1 MIFAV
6 AWNRLWNLRH
16 DRAALVL
23 SYVLPIVFF
32 TIFGAIFGG
41 GSGRSTTRRIR
52 VAVVNEDDSENAKR
66 FVAALKAETGL
77 AALEA
82 PETKEGKA
90 APFTAASAEAAV
102 KNGDFPVAL
111 VVPKGFGERPIRFG
125 PSGDKPKLTILSD
138 PSDPVAPPVLAGLA
152 QKALMT
158 AMPEAMAASGID
170 ALDKWGGGLTPEQRA
185 KMDENLKWLREN
197 RAPAAR
203 PSASGSL
210 DSGSGLV
217 DIERRDVLGDKKKKN
232 PMVAFYAAGLGVM
245 FLLFSAAGAGGAL
258 IEEVESGTLDRI
270 LSTRVSMGRLLGGK
284 LLYLACLAASQLLVM
299 FLWGSLVF
307 GLEMRGHWIG
317 FSLMTIATA
326 LACSTFGLLLAAVSR
341 SRMQLVALS
350 NLAVLVMSAVGGS
363 MFPRF
368 LMPEAMQKFGL
379 ITLNAWAI
387 DGFQKVFWR
396 EEPLSHLWPQ
406 LTVLCGIA
414 LVFFTLARRVARRWE
429 AA

>member
-6 AWNRLWNLRH
+6 AWSRLWNLRH

-41 GSGRSTTRRIR
+41 DSGRSVTRKIR

-66 FVAALKAETGL
+66 FVAALKTETGL

-82 PETKEGKA
+82 PETKDGKA

-102 KNGDFPVAL
+102 KNGDFSVAL
-111 VVPKGFGERPIRFG
+111 LVPKGFGDRPIRFG

-152 QKALMT
+152 QKVLMT
-158 AMPEAMAASGID
+158 AMPDAMARSGME
-170 ALDKWGGGLTPEQRA
+170 AFDKWGGGLTPDQRA

-197 RAPAAR
+197 PAPAAS
-203 PSASGSL
+203 PAAGASSL
-210 DSGSGLV
+210 GETGLV

-232 PMVAFYAAGLGVM
+232 PMIAFYAAGLGVM

-258 IEEVESGTLDRI
+258 IEEAESGTLDRI
-270 LSTRVSMGRLLGGK
+270 LSTHVSMGRLLGGK

-299 FLWGSLVF
+299 FLWGWLVF

-317 FSLMTIATA
+317 FTLMTIATA
-326 LACSTFGLLLAAVSR
+326 LAASTFGLLLAAVSR
-341 SRMQLVALS
+341 SRMQLVAIS

-379 ITLNAWAI
+379 VTINAWAI

-396 EEPLSHLWPQ
+396 EEPVTHLWPQ
-406 LTVLCGIA
+406 LSVLCAIA
-414 LVFFTLARRVARRWE
+414 VVFFILARRVARRWE
-429 AA
+429 VA

>member
-1 MIFAV
+1 MILAV

-41 GSGRSTTRRIR
+41 GSARSTTRKVR
-52 VAVVNEDDSENAKR
+52 VAVVDKDGSENARR

-77 AALEA
+77 TALEA
-82 PETKEGKA
+82 PESKDGNA

-102 KNGDFPVAL
+102 RNGDFPVAL
-111 VVPKGFGERPIRFG
+111 VVPKGFGERPIHFG
-125 PSGDKPKLTILSD
+125 PSGEKPSLTILAD
-138 PSDPVAPPVLAGLA
+138 PSDPVAPEVLAGLV
-152 QKALMT
+152 QKVTMT
-158 AMPEAMAASGID
+158 AMPEAMARSGID
-170 ALDKWGGGLTPEQRA
+170 ALDKWGGGLTEEQRA
-185 KMDENLKWLREN
+185 KMDQNLRWLREN
-197 RAPAAR
+197 RATAAGPAG
-203 PSASGSL
+203 SGG
-210 DSGSGLV
+210 GSGLM

-232 PMVAFYAAGLGVM
+232 PMIAFYAAGLGVM

-284 LLYLACLAASQLLVM
+284 LLYLAGLAASQLLVM

-317 FSLMTIATA
+317 FTLMTIATA
-326 LACSTFGLLLAAVSR
+326 LAASTFGLLLASVSR
-341 SRMQLVALS
+341 SRMQLVAIS
-350 NLAVLVMSAVGGS
+350 NLSVLVMSVVGGS

-368 LMPEAMQKFGL
+368 LMPELMQKIGL

-396 EEPLSHLWPQ
+396 EEPVSNLWPQ
-406 LTVLCGIA
+406 VTVLVLIA
-414 LVFFTLARRVARRWE
+414 LVFFGLARRVARRWE

>member
-32 TIFGAIFGG
+32 TIFGAIFSG
-41 GSGRSTTRRIR
+41 GSGRSTTRKIL
-52 VAVVNEDDSENAKR
+52 VAVVNEDASENAKR
-66 FVAALKAETGL
+66 FVAGLKAETGL
-77 AALEA
+77 AVLEA
-82 PETKEGKA
+82 PATKEGNA
-90 APFTAASAEAAV
+90 TPFTAASAETAV
-102 KNGDFPVAL
+102 KSGDFPVAL
-111 VVPKGFGERPIRFG
+111 VVPKGFGERPFRFG
-125 PSGDKPKLTILSD
+125 PSGDKPRLIILSD
-138 PSDPVAPPVLAGLA
+138 PSDPVAPQVLAGLA
-152 QKALMT
+152 QRVLMT
-158 AMPEAMAASGID
+158 AMPDAMAASGID

-185 KMDENLKWLREN
+185 KMEESLKWLREN
-197 RAPAAR
+197 RT
-203 PSASGSL
+203 PSASASPDG
-210 DSGSGLV
+210 GTGLV
-217 DIERRDVLGDKKKKN
+217 DIERRDVLGDKKTKN
-232 PMVAFYAAGLGVM
+232 PMIAFYAAGLGVM

-258 IEEVESGTLDRI
+258 IEEAESGTLDRI

-284 LLYLACLAASQLLVM
+284 LLYLAGLAASQLLVM
-299 FLWGSLVF
+299 FLWGWLVF
-307 GLEMRGHWIG
+307 GLPMRGHWTG
-317 FSLMTIATA
+317 FALMTIATA
-326 LACSTFGLLLAAVSR
+326 LAASTFGLLLAAVSR

-396 EEPLSHLWPQ
+396 EEPISHLWPQ
-406 LTVLCGIA
+406 LSVLCAIA
-414 LVFFTLARRVARRWE
+414 LVFFALARRLAKRWDVA
-429 AA
+429 